1 MQKASSSS
9 SSAVST
15 TNKPSGITTEV
26 RSLYEATLP
35 VYVFR
40 DQCPSTTTCS
50 DGYSEAKLFMIK
62 ITISCNSAC
71 LPSTVLPSASSLS
84 QKKSPFNT
92 TIPNFNSLIF
102 TLTDD
107 NDLYFLYTAQIDECS
122 YRNLKMS
129 QRIKT
134 DFSQFSSHLEQMFE
148 MCSNSHS
155 ENKQDW
161 YIKLSVNQGKG
172 KSIMEIIN
180 ADMFSES
187 SKFHL
192 ELVEGSNEQKK
203 EYLANQLKYW
213 KQIAQENEKLFNN
226 CDTDSKQKLEHY
238 ESIIAELKEE
248 KQELLVKFEKEI
260 TGNTCKLKEE
270 ITRLKEKHL
279 EEMQRQQKRMEDE
292 RREAEDKRVS
302 ETKALS
308 TKLEEYRNNNN
319 ELTSAKFSLE
329 ADLRQ
334 QLSKTSQLEN
344 EKKAYLEEVTKL
356 REQNRELDILRFDH
370 EKKIRELETKLLLN
384 EEIMKEKGLNLKT
397 LNEHLKEKEQQELSK
412 AEIIAELKSKIDI
425 QERDINEKSSDLK
438 RCHEIIKRFK
448 EREDFLIEKE
458 KERKLKMQAMQH
470 SLKKK
475 EQEKNQLIQTVEKR
489 NHTIQELESNLRVL
503 QQKCNDS
510 ESQLTEALKKVEQSQ
525 FTIDAMLSSKGK
537 LGTTSFVDSLGTFGL
552 NSSSAGTYTTDYSTS
567 ERSLSTLQPE
577 QASKLD
583 NFTNYYK
590 TARFGIEEH
599 ATSTDTMSTPEKT
612 NFTFS
617 LSSISPNNSKSKS
630 TSPTSLKKNIVS
642 FETGSKE
649 WAESL

>member
-1 MQKASSSS
+1 MQKTSSPP
-9 SSAVST
+9 SSAVSNS
-15 TNKPSGITTEV
+15 NKSSVNATEV

-40 DQCPSTTTCS
+40 DQCTNTSTCN

-62 ITISCNSAC
+62 ITISCNSTC
-71 LPSTVLPSASSLS
+71 LPSTVLPSASSIS
-84 QKKSPFNT
+84 SKKSPFNT
-92 TIPNFNSLIF
+92 TVPNVPNFNTLIF

-148 MCSNSHS
+148 MCNNSHT

-161 YIKLSVNQGKG
+161 YIKLTVNQGKG
-172 KSIMEIIN
+172 KSVMEIIN

-213 KQIAQENEKLFNN
+213 KQIAQENERLFNS

-260 TGNTCKLKEE
+260 SGTTCKLKEE

-279 EEMQRQQKRMEDE
+279 EEMQKQQKRMDDE
-292 RREAEDKRVS
+292 RREAEDKRIS
-302 ETKALS
+302 ETKALT

-334 QLSKTSQLEN
+334 QLSKTSLLEN

-356 REQNRELDILRFDH
+356 REQNRELDILRYDH

-384 EEIMKEKGLNLKT
+384 EEIMKEKGLNLKA

-412 AEIIAELKSKIDI
+412 AEIIAELKSKVEI
-425 QERDINEKSSDLK
+425 QEKDINEKSSDLK

-448 EREDFLIEKE
+448 EREDFMLEKE

-470 SLKKK
+470 ALKKK
-475 EQEKNQLIQTVEKR
+475 EQEKSQLLQTVEKR
-489 NHTIQELESNLRVL
+489 NHTIQELESNVRAL
-503 QQKCNDS
+503 QQKCSES
-510 ESQLTEALKKVEQSQ
+510 ESQLQEALKKVEQSQ
-525 FTIDAMLSSKGK
+525 FTIDAMLSSKNK
-537 LGTTSFVDSLGTFGL
+537 LGTTSYVDSLSTFGL
-552 NSSSAGTYTTDYSTS
+552 NSSSTGTYTDYSTPD
-567 ERSLSTLQPE
+567 RSLLQAE
-577 QASKLD
+577 QTSKLD

-590 TARFGIEEH
+590 TARFGIE
-599 ATSTDTMSTPEKT
+599 S
-612 NFTFS
+612 
-617 LSSISPNNSKSKS
+617 SSINQASS
-630 TSPTSLKKNIVS
+630 SPTSLKKNIVS
-642 FETGSKE
+642 FDTGNKDWIE
-649 WAESL
+649 GL